1 MIGTEVFLRMA
12 KLLVINPNTT
22 QDITDKVADAIG
34 ALAPAGLTI
43 SAHSG
48 AFGPRYI
55 ASRATFAVAGHAAL
69 DAFARHGDGA
79 DAVLLACF
87 GDPGLDALREVSPVP
102 VVGLIEA
109 AVEAA
114 LARGK
119 KYSIVTGGELWRD
132 MLRESLTLRGLTGN
146 LASIRTV
153 APTGG
158 QIAAD
163 PDGAIDV
170 LAQACKHVAQEDGA
184 ESVILGGAGLV
195 GLASRIEARANI
207 PVICSVEAGAYSAFR
222 AAAQC
227 ERNTCRITDAPAIN
241 SIGLSNALT
250 ELLAGSKLS

>member
-1 MIGTEVFLRMA
+1 MSQ
-12 KLLVINPNTT
+12 LLVINPNTT
-22 QDITDKVADAIG
+22 QEITDKVAAAVR
-34 ALAPAGLTI
+34 ALAPASLSMT
-43 SAHSG
+43 AHSG

-69 DAFARHGDGA
+69 DAFANHGAGA

-87 GDPGLDALREVSPVP
+87 GDPGLDALREVSTAPVI
-102 VVGLIEA
+102 GLIEA

-114 LARGK
+114 LTRGRT
-119 KYSIVTGGELWRD
+119 YSIVTGGELWRD
-132 MLRESLTLRGLTGN
+132 MLHESLTLRGLTGN

-195 GLASRIEARANI
+195 GLAARIEARANV
-207 PVICSVEAGAYSAFR
+207 PVICSVEAGAYAAFR
-222 AAAQC
+222 AIAQR
-227 ERNTCRITDAPAIN
+227 ERNTRRIADAPAIN

-250 ELLAGSKLS
+250 ELLAGSKPS